1 MRFRHLKN
9 TTANALFVDGHV
21 GSFHWKRPG
30 FGGSDI
36 LFKNF
41 ILDDLRKQ
49 DMKFTGP

>member
-1 MRFRHLKN
+1 MRFRHLGN
-9 TTANALFVDGHV
+9 TVANALFVDGHV

-30 FGGSDI
+30 FGGSD
-36 LFKNF
+36 LEFKNF